1 MQGVD
6 FLATGYT
13 AVMSTPSIF
22 PTGEML
28 EVLDQSKPSIFVAAI
43 MQGENYV
50 RPSGNA
56 TFYWTG
62 YRGGQVVYPQTSLS
76 LPVTTS
82 EGLPP
87 WASVT
92 VPADTFP
99 ADNEA
104 YGSEGGLIIHY
115 YITFSGWGGVC
126 SVPLNESGSLSPGFF
141 GTIKPP
147 RAVDYLPDI
156 GVFVDDTIDNTFT
169 WQIEYNKNFTVTTPI
184 TMQSGM
190 LQWRE
195 GNEGQISSIALTAQ
209 NQTSAVIPAGG
220 LPAQQADVQWK
231 VSQIVMSDGARSVDT
246 DSGWRT
252 VTTIDATPTVSA
264 VSPNG
269 AYLDSSVPN
278 TFTWLYNISTGTAQ
292 SKAVIQISQDSGS
305 FWSTIATVEGPD
317 QSTSIPANTLPS
329 GTLLWRVQGYNTD
342 NVPSEWSSPATI
354 VVIGAPDA
362 PQISSVSQVPR
373 PLIRWQSESQQAFE
387 MMVDDWTSGPIFG
400 TQKSYQL
407 GFWLD
412 DGIHTVSVRIQSS
425 LGLWSPWASTTI
437 SVENVPPGEITLST
451 SPVANGVVL
460 SWTPISGAL
469 YYIYRNST
477 IIASTSDTS
486 WTDWYSVGN
495 NLYQIRAAVG
505 DEYAISSQVEG
516 LSQCIYPQAVISL
529 VSPVSWMP
537 LWIRQGSSPGHDVE
551 VSKSVTMRY
560 FDGYS
565 LPSAEVSPYI
575 DAIHTFDYSVM
586 KLDRGKVEQLRG
598 MLGQTVIWKAFD
610 GSCVI
615 GALTSMS
622 VQGNPAF
629 TDISF
634 TITETNWEEYNNAA
648 Q

>member
-1 MQGVD
+1 
-6 FLATGYT
+6 
-13 AVMSTPSIF
+13 
-22 PTGEML
+22 
-28 EVLDQSKPSIFVAAI
+28 
-43 MQGENYV
+43 
-50 RPSGNA
+50 
-56 TFYWTG
+56 
-62 YRGGQVVYPQTSLS
+62 
-76 LPVTTS
+76 
-82 EGLPP
+82 
-87 WASVT
+87 
-92 VPADTFP
+92 
-99 ADNEA
+99 
-104 YGSEGGLIIHY
+104 
-115 YITFSGWGGVC
+115 
-126 SVPLNESGSLSPGFF
+126 
-141 GTIKPP
+141 
-147 RAVDYLPDI
+147 
-156 GVFVDDTIDNTFT
+156 
-169 WQIEYNKNFTVTTPI
+169 
-184 TMQSGM
+184 
-190 LQWRE
+190 
-195 GNEGQISSIALTAQ
+195 
-209 NQTSAVIPAGG
+209 
-220 LPAQQADVQWK
+220 
-231 VSQIVMSDGARSVDT
+231 
-246 DSGWRT
+246 
-252 VTTIDATPTVSA
+252 
-264 VSPNG
+264 
-269 AYLDSSVPN
+269 
-278 TFTWLYNISTGTAQ
+278 
-292 SKAVIQISQDSGS
+292 
-305 FWSTIATVEGPD
+305 
-317 QSTSIPANTLPS
+317 
-329 GTLLWRVQGYNTD
+329 
-342 NVPSEWSSPATI
+342 
-354 VVIGAPDA
+354 
-362 PQISSVSQVPR
+362 
-373 PLIRWQSESQQAFE
+373 
-387 MMVDDWTSGPIFG
+387 MVDDWTSGPIFG